1 MFWTFPVAS
10 VKAQLV
16 SQPFK
21 RSQLGLFQGK
31 TKQYGNNVPHSKHK
45 TRRTWLPNIQRKRFF
60 SEALNENVRVK
71 VTTRALKTIKKH
83 NGIDNYVHNMPSK
96 TLGWEGMRLRLMV
109 KSARKDPRMPAGLSE
124 EEANA
129 WIAKRTE
136 ELEIQTATEARRV
149 EIARILRND
158 LPNLTTAQK
167 ATEQAL
173 KALGPS
179 ASPGRVLRYLEEQK
193 AKHRNLLGAKRYYNL
208 V

>member
-1 MFWTFPVAS
+1 MFWTFPAAS
-10 VKAQLV
+10 AKAQIV

-45 TRRTWLPNIQRKRFF
+45 TRRTWLPNVQRKRLF
-60 SEALNENVRVK
+60 SEALNEHVRVK

-96 TLGWEGMRLRLMV
+96 TLGWEGMRIRLMV
-109 KSARKDPRMPAGLSE
+109 KSASKNPRSPAGASKE
-124 EEANA
+124 ETDA
-129 WIAKRTE
+129 WIAKRAE
-136 ELEIQTATEARRV
+136 ELRIQSATEARRV
-149 EIARILRND
+149 EITRIIRDD
-158 LPNLTTAQK
+158 LPDLTTARK

-179 ASPGRVLRYLEEQK
+179 AR
-193 AKHRNLLGAKRYYNL
+193 
-208 V
+208 

>member
-83 NGIDNYVHNMPSK
+83 NGIDNYVHNMPSR
-96 TLGWEGMRLRLMV
+96 TLGWEGMRIRLMV
-109 KSARKDPRMPAGLSE
+109 KSARKDPRMPTGLSE
-124 EEANA
+124 EEVNVR
-129 WIAKRTE
+129 IAKRTE
-136 ELEIQTATEARRV
+136 ELEIQTATEARSV
-149 EIARILRND
+149 EIARILRNE
-158 LPNLTTAQK
+158 LPNLTTARK

-193 AKHRNLLGAKRYYNL
+193 EKHRNLLGAKRYYNL